1 MKRTLSLLPLLLLA
15 LNMSAAPVSEEQAKE
30 FAQKFLNARHTK
42 KKFLHSSASSE
53 LTVEALFEGR
63 LYAVNRAGE
72 GFVIV
77 SGDDCCETVLGY
89 ADKGSFDLETAPV
102 QVKAWLQD
110 YVRQQEA
117 VAVGRAS
124 AVKRMTGE
132 RAAIEPKLT
141 TQWDQNAP
149 YNNMCVRK
157 GEDGTSSQCVTGCVA
172 VAMAQVLKYHEWP
185 EDPVPA
191 MESYSYVEH
200 YFENGHV
207 VDKKFVISAPP
218 SITFDWQNMRV
229 SAYTGKEGEEQLNA
243 VAQLIR
249 YCGQSVHMQYGT
261 DVSSAVSEEV
271 PTALTKYFGFD
282 ESAHLVYRQNYTI
295 DGWESLIYEEL
306 SQRGPV
312 IYNGVSTGGGHSFI
326 LDGYDGE
333 GYYHVNWG
341 WGGRCDGYFLLTT
354 MNPDS
359 NVGIG
364 ASSTSD
370 GYSIDQSA
378 VVGVQKKD
386 TDAENDHSAVEINGL
401 TYKKGTYSMWFVNL
415 TGQDVKIAFA
425 LVDEEGNIQ
434 KVLKPQELSN
444 GNSMPHTVNE
454 STILAGLPDGN
465 YRLTGVSKAK
475 YQQDWQLCEGQQ
487 FHFAELGVQNGTVA
501 TRILHPVMDCK
512 LVTVEN
518 RGDGLSGHTQELD
531 VTFTNTG
538 TDDSYTTVD
547 MYVEDSEEKEGSAG
561 VSIPAGGSTCVRF
574 SYLALQLGD
583 VKLTFKSG
591 DTLLGTHTIHIAD
604 SGADLNSWFATCR
617 VDNMETMSDGVTNVL
632 WSNDCSFTLE
642 FINPTNQSMSK
653 FLYVDVVVD
662 NRDRYPISSKSPVP
676 LAPRGRTS
684 MSIVL
689 GGMDKCNRL
698 DITVMDGEMK
708 ELMAPLTIFS
718 PHGGKAVN
726 AAGYKTYVPSGSVV
740 PEDATSV
747 DFTYIENGVSGLW
760 MTPSQNPNCLYFL
773 TENASVPAWLIGKN
787 VVCGTVCQDLSLTD
801 GFDFRPKADF
811 TATKA
816 SYTRTMP
823 SKWGTIMLPYEVQ
836 SNGEIA
842 YFQPKSI
849 EDGMLHLTQL
859 TTLPA
864 NTPAL
869 VAKVRGET
877 ITCQASEV
885 EVNAVDGNSCEVDGI
900 QLQGFYTKEHTVN
913 APNVYSL
920 GNSNQFELNAA
931 TLVEAFRAYLTLDAE
946 TTCPNFLPVFDEF
959 NSSLQDVLDGDAT
972 VEGYYD
978 TTGRRI
984 AHLQKGIN
992 LVRMSNGKTLKV
1004 MVE

>member
-1 MKRTLSLLPLLLLA
+1 MKRLFFFVPLLLLA

-42 KKFLHSSASSE
+42 KKFLHSSASLE
-53 LTVEALFEGR
+53 LTVEVLFEGR

-117 VAVGRAS
+117 VAAGRAS
-124 AVKRMTGE
+124 VVKPMAGE
-132 RAAIEPKLT
+132 RVAIEPKLT
-141 TQWDQNAP
+141 TQWNQDAP
-149 YNNMCVRK
+149 YNNMCVM
-157 GEDGTSSQCVTGCVA
+157 GFEDGTSSQCVTGCIA
-172 VAMAQVLKYHEWP
+172 VAMAQVLKYYEWP

-191 MESYSYVEH
+191 MEAYHPWLNTSM
-200 YFENGHV
+200 
-207 VDKKFVISAPP
+207 SALP
-218 SITFDWQNMRV
+218 STTFDWQNMRV
-229 SAYTGKEGEEQLNA
+229 SAYTGNESEEQLNA

-261 DVSSAVSEEV
+261 TFSGAVSEEV
-271 PTALTKYFGFD
+271 PIALAQYFGFD

-341 WGGRCDGYFLLTT
+341 WGGLCDGYFLLTT

-386 TDAENDHSAVEINGL
+386 ADTENDRCDVEIKDL
-401 TYKKGTYSMWFVNL
+401 TYDKGIYTLSFLNL
-415 TGQDVKIAFA
+415 TGQDVEIAFA

-434 KVLKPQELSN
+434 KVLLAQELHN
-444 GNSMPHTVNE
+444 GYLMPNTVKE

-465 YRLTGVSKAK
+465 YCLTGVSKAK

-487 FHFAELGVQNGTVA
+487 FHFAELGVQNGAVG

-561 VSIPAGGSTCVRF
+561 VSVPAGGSTSVRF

-642 FINPTNQSMSK
+642 FINPTNQNMTK
-653 FLYVDVVVD
+653 DLLVYVVADLGGK
-662 NRDRYPISSKSPVP
+662 NGWELRLNLP
-676 LAPRGRTS
+676 PRGRVS
-684 MSIVL
+684 YPFVM
-689 GGMDKCNRL
+689 GGTGNYDHF
-698 DITVMDGEMK
+698 DITVTDGEMK
-708 ELMAPLTIFS
+708 ELMAPLALFS

-726 AAGYKTYVPSGSVV
+726 AAGYKTYVSKDSVV

-773 TENASVPAWLIGKN
+773 TENASVPAWLIGNN

-849 EDGMLHLTQL
+849 EDGMLHLTPL

-869 VAKVRGET
+869 VAKVGGEA

-885 EVNAVDGNSCEVDGI
+885 EVNAVDGNSSEVDGI

-946 TTCPNFLPVFDEF
+946 ATCPNFLPVFDEF

-972 VEGYYD
+972 VEEYYD

-984 AHLQKGIN
+984 THLQKGIN

>member
-1 MKRTLSLLPLLLLA
+1 MKRLFFFVPLLLLA
-15 LNMSAAPVSEEQAKE
+15 LNMSAAPVSKDQAKD
-30 FAQKFLNARHTK
+30 FAQKFLNARHAK

-53 LTVEALFEGR
+53 LTVESLFEGQ
-63 LYAVNRAGE
+63 LYAVNRGEE

-77 SGDDCCETVLGY
+77 SGDDCCEAVLGY
-89 ADKGSFDLETAPV
+89 ADKGSFCMETAPA

-117 VAVGRAS
+117 VAAGRAS
-124 AVKRMTGE
+124 VVKRMAGE
-132 RAAIEPKLT
+132 RVAIEPKLT
-141 TQWDQNAP
+141 TQWNQDAP
-149 YNNMCVRK
+149 YNNMCVMEF
-157 GEDGTSSQCVTGCVA
+157 EDGTSSQCVTGCIA
-172 VAMAQVLKYHEWP
+172 VAMAQVLKYYEWP

-191 MESYSYVEH
+191 MEAYHPWLNTSM
-200 YFENGHV
+200 
-207 VDKKFVISAPP
+207 SALP
-218 SITFDWQNMRV
+218 SVTFDWQNMRV
-229 SAYTGKEGEEQLNA
+229 SAYTGNESEEQLNA

-261 DVSSAVSEEV
+261 TFSGAVSEEV
-271 PTALTKYFGFD
+271 PTALAQYFGFD

-341 WGGRCDGYFLLTT
+341 WGGLCDGYFLLTT

-378 VVGVQKKD
+378 VVGVHKKD
-386 TDAENDHSAVEINGL
+386 ADTENDRCAVEIKDLN
-401 TYKKGTYSMWFVNL
+401 YDKGIYTLSFLNL
-415 TGQDVKIAFA
+415 TGQDVEIAFA

-434 KVLKPQELSN
+434 KVLLAQELHN
-444 GNSMPHTVNE
+444 GYLMPNTVKE

-465 YRLTGVSKAK
+465 YCLTGVSKAK

-547 MYVEDSEEKEGSAG
+547 MYVEDFDEKEGSAG

-574 SYLALQLGD
+574 SYLALQLGE

-617 VDNMETMSDGVTNVL
+617 VDNMETMSDGITNVL

-642 FINPTNQSMSK
+642 FINPTNQNMTK
-653 FLYVDVVVD
+653 DLLVYVVADLGGK
-662 NRDRYPISSKSPVP
+662 NGWELRLNLP
-676 LAPRGRTS
+676 PRGRVS
-684 MSIVL
+684 YPFVM
-689 GGMDKCNRL
+689 GGTGNYDHF
-698 DITVMDGEMK
+698 DITVTDGEMK
-708 ELMAPLTIFS
+708 ELMAPLALFS

-726 AAGYKTYVPSGSVV
+726 AAGYKTYVSKDSVV

-836 SNGEIA
+836 SNEEVA
-842 YFQPKSI
+842 YFLPNSI
-849 EDGMLHLTQL
+849 GDGMLHLTQL

-946 TTCPNFLPVFDEF
+946 ATCPNFLPVFDEF

-972 VEGYYD
+972 VEEYYD

-984 AHLQKGIN
+984 THLQKGIN